1 MKNTIISFIT
11 LFILLFFVFIG
22 NNNLN
27 SLCDDSLK
35 LSNEIQIALDNNN
48 WDNALEK
55 SLELKKV
62 MSNGFKKVSIYVNH
76 QDIDTLNTET
86 VKLINL
92 IKVRDLSNS
101 LSSLDTIKCLAEYI
115 KELQQINL
123 TNIL

>member
-1 MKNTIISFIT
+1 MKNTLISFAT

-22 NNNLN
+22 DTNLN
-27 SLCDDSLK
+27 SLCDNSLK
-35 LSNEIQIALDNNN
+35 VSQEIQIALDNNN
-48 WDNALEK
+48 WDDALEK
-55 SLELKKV
+55 SVELKKI
-62 MSNGFKKVSIYVNH
+62 MSNGYEKVSVYVNH

-86 VKLINL
+86 VKLIDF

-101 LSSLDTIKCLAEYI
+101 LSSLDSIKCLAEYI

>member
-1 MKNTIISFIT
+1 MKNTLISFAT

-22 NNNLN
+22 DTNLN
-27 SLCDDSLK
+27 SLCDNSLK
-35 LSNEIQIALDNNN
+35 VSQEIQIALDNNN
-48 WDNALEK
+48 WDDALEK
-55 SLELKKV
+55 SVELKKI
-62 MSNGFKKVSIYVNH
+62 MSNGFKKVSVYVHH

-86 VKLINL
+86 VKLIDF

-101 LSSLDTIKCLAEYI
+101 LSSLDSIKCLAEYI

>member
-11 LFILLFFVFIG
+11 FFILLFFVFIG

-35 LSNEIQIALDNNN
+35 LSNEIQIALDNNDWN
-48 WDNALEK
+48 KALEK
-55 SLELKKV
+55 STTLKTI
-62 MSNGFKKVSIYVNH
+62 MSSGFKKVSIYINH
-76 QDIDTLNTET
+76 QDIDSLNTET
-86 VKLINL
+86 VKLIEL
-92 IKVRDLSNS
+92 IKVQDLSNS
-101 LSSLDTIKCLAEYI
+101 LSSLATIKCLSEYI

>member
-1 MKNTIISFIT
+1 MKNTLISFAT

-22 NNNLN
+22 DTNLN
-27 SLCDDSLK
+27 SLCDNSLK
-35 LSNEIQIALDNNN
+35 VSQEIQIALDNNN
-48 WDNALEK
+48 WDDALEK
-55 SLELKKV
+55 SVELKKI
-62 MSNGFKKVSIYVNH
+62 MSNGFKKVSVYVNH

-86 VKLINL
+86 VKLIDF

-101 LSSLDTIKCLAEYI
+101 LSSLDSTKCLAEYI